1 MVLAIRSEFR
11 KFFTTRMW
19 WGMGLA
25 VVLSGLAFSALN
37 ALLLTSSA
45 SEGFGF
51 GTMSDA
57 ELART
62 VYTGGIQ
69 VSYLLTLAIG
79 VLTVGSEYRHK
90 TITGTLL
97 ATPKRAKVMLAK
109 VIALLGI
116 GVMYGLASV
125 LSSFAVGA
133 AILNMKG
140 HAVWPDVSIART
152 LALSLLVLGLWAL
165 IGLGIGILIP
175 NQIAAL
181 FIAVGIAWIV
191 EPLASFLLSTQEWG
205 RPIVRFFPSSA
216 TTAIMG
222 ATNQGGQ
229 GVTIPVLEWWG
240 AALVLGA
247 YAAIMAIIGTLL
259 TLRRDVT

>member
-25 VVLSGLAFSALN
+25 VVLASLLFSLFN
-37 ALLLTSSA
+37 ALIFTSMA
-45 SEGFGF
+45 AGEAGFEPL
-51 GTMSDA
+51 SDA
-57 ELART
+57 TLART

-90 TITGTLL
+90 TITGTFL

-109 VIALLGI
+109 VVSLIGI
-116 GVMYGLASV
+116 GVIYGMASV
-125 LSSFAVGA
+125 LSSFTIGA
-133 AILNMKG
+133 IILGAKG
-140 HAVWPDVSIART
+140 HAVWPDSSIART

-181 FIAVGIAWIV
+181 FIAVGVAWIV
-191 EPLASFLLSTQEWG
+191 EPLASFLLSLVEWG
-205 RPIVRFFPSSA
+205 RPAVRFFPSSA
-216 TTAIMG
+216 TTAVLG
-222 ATNQGGQ
+222 ATNQGGS
-229 GVTIPVLEWWG
+229 GVTIPVFEWWG
-240 AALVLGA
+240 AALVLGG
-247 YAAIMAIIGTLL
+247 YATIMAVVGTLL

>member
-1 MVLAIRSEFR
+1 MLLAIRSEFR

-181 FIAVGIAWIV
+181 FIAIGVAWIV
-191 EPLASFLLSTQEWG
+191 EPLLSFLFATQDWG
-205 RPIVRFFPSSA
+205 RGIVKFFPSSA
-216 TTAIMG
+216 TTAVLG
-222 ATNQGGQ
+222 ATNQAGE
-229 GVTIPVLEWWG
+229 GVTIPVFEWWG

-247 YAAIMAIIGTLL
+247 YAAVMAVIGTML

>member
-1 MVLAIRSEFR
+1 MMLAIRSEFR

-37 ALLLTSSA
+37 ALLLTSSSSA
-45 SEGFGF
+45 EFGF
-51 GTMSDA
+51 GAITDA

-90 TITGTLL
+90 TITGTFL

-109 VIALLGI
+109 VTALLGI
-116 GVMYGLASV
+116 GVLYGLASV
-125 LSSFAVGA
+125 VTSFGVGA
-133 AILNMKG
+133 IILNMKG
-140 HAVWPDVSIART
+140 HAVWPDSSITRT

-181 FIAVGIAWIV
+181 FIAIGVAWIV
-191 EPLASFLLSTQEWG
+191 EPLLSFLFATQDWG
-205 RPIVRFFPSSA
+205 RGIAKFFPSSA
-216 TTAIMG
+216 TVAVLGAAPQTADGG
-222 ATNQGGQ
+222 A
-229 GVTIPVLEWWG
+229 VPVFEWWG
-240 AALVLGA
+240 AALVLVA
-247 YAAIMAIIGTLL
+247 YAAIMAVVGTLL